1 MASGETVTE
10 QPRPR
15 AGTTA
20 AGRLRSGRRRHGG
33 SAALI
38 ARVIGLTVS
47 VGIAM
52 LVFSIINSNF
62 AKTGNLIEMIRSM
75 SSLGLMAL
83 GLTLLIIVGELD
95 LSVGATYG
103 LAAMLMGKVWLSGVP
118 FPVAF
123 VIGLATGATVGL
135 VNGGLTL
142 VVGMPSFIA
151 TLATLNVAQG
161 LTLWISNAQ
170 SIAPA
175 FGNPAPPKWQLGWFS
190 ALGATILPF
199 SIPIQ
204 VVWLIGL
211 AIVVGFLL
219 HRSLFGFR
227 LFAIGGNLHAART
240 AKLPVTKYKLVTFV
254 LCGTLAAL
262 AGILD
267 FSFLGSTDPSA
278 GSSLLFPVFAA
289 VVIGGA
295 SLSGGR
301 GLIVGTVLGALL
313 LATLTNGLSII
324 GVGSYGQLIFVGAA
338 IAGAVALDRWT
349 AARSGGVRRLVGWRL
364 RRDSV

>member
-1 MASGETVTE
+1 MASGETVSE
-10 QPRPR
+10 QARSDEGAAPSEH
-15 AGTTA
+15 AG
-20 AGRLRSGRRRHGG
+20 GPRRRRIAFG
-33 SAALI
+33 ALL

-47 VGIAM
+47 VGVAM
-52 LVFSIINSNF
+52 LVFSTINPNF
-62 AKTGNLIEMIRSM
+62 ARIGNLIEMIRAM

-83 GLTLLIIVGELD
+83 GLTLLIIIGELD

-103 LAAMLMGKVWLSGVP
+103 LAAMLMGKVWLSGLP
-118 FPVAF
+118 FPLAF
-123 VIGLATGATVGL
+123 AIGLGTGAAVGL
-135 VNGGLTL
+135 VNAGLTL
-142 VVGMPSFIA
+142 GVGMPSFIA

-175 FGNPAPPKWQLGWFS
+175 FTNPPPPKWELGWFS
-190 ALGATILPF
+190 ALGATVLPF

-204 VVWLIGL
+204 VVWLAVFAVVIGY
-211 AIVVGFLL
+211 LL

-227 LFAIGGNLHAART
+227 LFAIGGNLQAAKT
-240 AKLPVTKYKLVTFV
+240 AKLPVTSYKFVTFM
-254 LCGTLAAL
+254 LCGMLAAL

-267 FSFLGSTDPSA
+267 FSFLGSTDPGA

-289 VVIGGA
+289 VIIGGA

-301 GLIVGTVLGALL
+301 GLILGTVLGALL

-324 GVGSYGQLIFVGAA
+324 GVGSYGQLIFVGCA

-349 AARSGGVRRLVGWRL
+349 ARR
-364 RRDSV
+364 

>member
-1 MASGETVTE
+1 MASPEVSA
-10 QPRPR
+10 QARPDAGAPEVGPIR
-15 AGTTA
+15 AT
-20 AGRLRSGRRRHGG
+20 RVGG
-33 SAALI
+33 STALV
-38 ARVIGLTVS
+38 ARVVGLTFS

-52 LVFSIINSNF
+52 LVFTIINSNF
-62 AKTGNLIEMIRSM
+62 ARTGNLIEVVRAM

-83 GLTLLIIVGELD
+83 GLTLLIVVGELD

-103 LAAMLMGKVWLSGVP
+103 LAAMLMGKVWLAGVP
-118 FPVAF
+118 FPLALA
-123 VIGLATGATVGL
+123 IGLGTGAAVGF
-135 VNGGLTL
+135 VNAALTL
-142 VVGMPSFIA
+142 GVGMPSFIA

-175 FGNPAPPKWQLGWFS
+175 FATPAPPKWQLGWFS
-190 ALGATILPF
+190 AIGATILPF
-199 SIPIQ
+199 TIPIQ
-204 VVWLIGL
+204 VAWLVVL
-211 AIVVGFLL
+211 AVVVGYVL

-227 LFAIGGNLHAART
+227 LFAIGGNLEAARA
-240 AKLPVTKYKLVTFV
+240 AKLPVTRYKFVTFV

-267 FSFLGSTDPSA
+267 FSFLSSTDPNA

-301 GLIVGTVLGALL
+301 GLIIGTVLGALL
-313 LATLTNGLSII
+313 LETLTNGLSII

-364 RRDSV
+364 KRDSV

>member
-1 MASGETVTE
+1 MSGTE
-10 QPRPR
+10 SVSERARGAPSAAQAPR
-15 AGTTA
+15 AD
-20 AGRLRSGRRRHGG
+20 RRQSG
-33 SAALI
+33 SAALV
-38 ARVIGLTVS
+38 ARVVGLSLSIGV
-47 VGIAM
+47 AM
-52 LVFSIINSNF
+52 LAFWIINANF
-62 AKTGNLIEMIRSM
+62 ARTGNLIEVIRSM

-83 GLTLLIIVGELD
+83 GLTLLIVVGELD

-118 FPVAF
+118 FPLAL
-123 VIGLATGATVGL
+123 VIGLATGAAVGL
-135 VNGGLTL
+135 VNAGLTL

-151 TLATLNVAQG
+151 TLATLNVAG
-161 LTLWISNAQ
+161 GVTLWISKAQ

-175 FGNPAPPKWQLGWFS
+175 FSTPPPAKWELGWFS
-190 ALGATILPF
+190 ALGATTLPF

-204 VVWLIGL
+204 VVWLIVFAVLIGL
-211 AIVVGFLL
+211 LL

-227 LFAIGGNLHAART
+227 LFAIGGNPEAART
-240 AKLPVTKYKLVTFV
+240 SKLPVTRYKFVTFV

-295 SLSGGR
+295 SLTGGR
-301 GLIVGTVLGALL
+301 GLIVGTVLGTLL
-313 LATLTNGLSII
+313 LETLTNGLSIV
-324 GVGSYGQLIFVGAA
+324 GVGSYGQLIFVGVA

-349 AARSGGVRRLVGWRL
+349 AARRGGVRRIVGWRP

>member
-1 MASGETVTE
+1 
-10 QPRPR
+10 
-15 AGTTA
+15 
-20 AGRLRSGRRRHGG
+20 
-33 SAALI
+33 
-38 ARVIGLTVS
+38 
-47 VGIAM
+47 M
-52 LVFSIINSNF
+52 LVFTTINANF
-62 AKTGNLIEMIRSM
+62 ARTGNLIEVVRSM

-83 GLTLLIIVGELD
+83 GLTLLIVVGELD

-103 LAAMLMGKVWLSGVP
+103 LAAMVMGKVWVSGVP
-118 FPVAF
+118 LPLAF
-123 VIGLATGATVGL
+123 VIGLATGAGVGV
-135 VNGGLTL
+135 VNAGLTL
-142 VVGMPSFIA
+142 LVGMPSFIA
-151 TLATLNVAQG
+151 TLATLNVAGG

-175 FGNPAPPKWQLGWFS
+175 FNTPPPAHWELGWFS

-204 VVWLIGL
+204 VAWLVVLAVLVGL
-211 AIVVGFLL
+211 LL

-227 LFAIGGNLHAART
+227 LFAIGGNPEAARV
-240 AKLPVTKYKLVTFV
+240 AKLPVTRYKFVTFV

-301 GLIVGTVLGALL
+301 GLIVGTVLGTLL
-313 LATLTNGLSII
+313 LETLTNGLSII

-349 AARSGGVRRLVGWRL
+349 AAQRGGMRRIAGWRP

>member
-1 MASGETVTE
+1 MVDHEVPAQARREVGVAAPGRT
-10 QPRPR
+10 R
-15 AGTTA
+15 AMRG
-20 AGRLRSGRRRHGG
+20 SG
-33 SAALI
+33 SATLI
-38 ARVIGLTVS
+38 ARVVGLTVS

-52 LVFSIINSNF
+52 LVFTIINSNF
-62 AKTGNLIEMIRSM
+62 ARTGNLIEMIRAM

-103 LAAMLMGKVWLSGVP
+103 LAAMLMGTVWLAGVP
-118 FPVAF
+118 FPLALA
-123 VIGLATGATVGL
+123 IGLATGAVVGL
-135 VNGGLTL
+135 VNAGLTL
-142 VVGMPSFIA
+142 IVGMPSFIA
-151 TLATLNVAQG
+151 TLATLNIAEG

-175 FGNPAPPKWQLGWFS
+175 FDNPAPPKWELGWFS

-199 SIPIQ
+199 GIPIQ
-204 VVWLIGL
+204 VAWLVVFAVVIGY
-211 AIVVGFLL
+211 LL

-227 LFAIGGNLHAART
+227 LLAIGGNLEAAKS
-240 AKLPVTKYKLVTFV
+240 AKLPVTKYKFATFV

-267 FSFLGSTDPSA
+267 FSFLGSTDPNA

-364 RRDSV
+364 KRHSV